1 MDKITCASE
10 IAKDY
15 EKQLDEKGFF
25 VCEYC
30 KGTGINPGYRE
41 HDKIVRRLNGKDAF
55 FCLFCYG
62 KKQIDWVEFV
72 MGNYVQALKDRKVDL
87 ESRFLDSLK
96 NYLYFLIK
104 GQVEYDYD
112 GDRWMRYDA
121 VNRCWRETAQAIG
134 SVKGQKDAAKLMLKA
149 IDDGY
154 TDKGSYNN
162 FIIDEEV
169 QYDLQVYH
177 VELIRDI
184 KTELIDSTEMTVARL
199 ERIKEELE
207 LVGITIEE
215 LERFQTKKNSEKNLP
230 PDFKFNYENILERF
244 NFSKAHLPALNRLSN
259 KKSILKFIL
268 PNDDENRR
276 EIISTL
282 PLLNDIY
289 LANLFDMESEKLDNI
304 GIQKFLRNNIPIAPM
319 SNVLPN
325 KSNRNNLEKCSIT
338 KALLTNRNGLEIP

>member
-1 MDKITCASE
+1 M
-10 IAKDY
+10 
-15 EKQLDEKGFF
+15 
-25 VCEYC
+25 
-30 KGTGINPGYRE
+30 
-41 HDKIVRRLNGKDAF
+41 
-55 FCLFCYG
+55 
-62 KKQIDWVEFV
+62 
-72 MGNYVQALKDRKVDL
+72 
-87 ESRFLDSLK
+87 DSLK

-104 GQVEYDYD
+104 GQVEYDNNEVK
-112 GDRWMRYDA
+112 WKRYDI
-121 VNRCWRETAQAIG
+121 VYRGWRETAQAIG

-184 KTELIDSTEMTVARL
+184 KTELIDSTEMTVVRL
-199 ERIKEELE
+199 ERIKEEME
-207 LVGITIEE
+207 LIGITIEE

-259 KKSILKFIL
+259 KKNILKFIL
-268 PNDDENRR
+268 PNDGENRR

-289 LANLFDMESEKLDNI
+289 LANLFDMISEKLDNI
-304 GIQKFLRNNIPIAPM
+304 GIQKFLRTNIPIAPM

-325 KSNRNNLEKCSIT
+325 KTNRNNLEKCSIT
-338 KALLTNRNGLEIP
+338 KALLTYRNGLEIP

>member
-1 MDKITCASE
+1 LELKNDELQKWIQELEVQLLAS
-10 IAKDY
+10 D
-15 EKQLDEKGFF
+15 
-25 VCEYC
+25 
-30 KGTGINPGYRE
+30 GYRK
-41 HDKIVRRLNGKDAF
+41 HDEIVRRLDGDDAF

-62 KKQIDWVEFV
+62 KKKIDFVEFV
-72 MGNYVQALKDRKVDL
+72 MGNYEQDLKDRKVDL

-112 GDRWMRYDA
+112 EVKWKRYDA
-121 VNRCWRETAQAIG
+121 VNRGWRETAQAIG

-162 FIIDEEV
+162 FIMDEEV

-177 VELIRDI
+177 VELIGDI

-207 LVGITIEE
+207 WIGISIEE
-215 LERFQTKKNSEKNLP
+215 LRRFQTKKNSEKNLP

-244 NFSKAHLPALNRLSN
+244 NFSIAHLPALNRLSN
-259 KKSILKFIL
+259 KKSTLKFIL

-289 LANLFDMESEKLDNI
+289 LADLFDMISEKLDNI

-325 KSNRNNLEKCSIT
+325 KTNRNNLEKCSIT